1 MNTHTVVILPTFN
14 EVKNIGPIID
24 KIHSVVPYVRIL
36 VVDDNSPDGTADI
49 ISARSTIDDRVSL
62 LLRQKKEGLG
72 RAYVHAFMHTL
83 QDSRVEQIIMMDAD
97 FSHDPEYL
105 IPMIEARESADL
117 VIGSRYIRGGS
128 TEGWEPWRKAL
139 SNYGNLYCHVVT
151 GMNIHDATG
160 GFNCISA
167 SALRSINF
175 DSLDLSGYAFQMQ
188 LKYAFWKK
196 GFKITE
202 IPIVF
207 KNRREGES
215 KISNHI
221 ILEGILAPW
230 KLRLK

>member
-1 MNTHTVVILPTFN
+1 
-14 EVKNIGPIID
+14 
-24 KIHSVVPYVRIL
+24 
-36 VVDDNSPDGTADI
+36 
-49 ISARSTIDDRVSL
+49 
-62 LLRQKKEGLG
+62 
-72 RAYVHAFMHTL
+72 
-83 QDSRVEQIIMMDAD
+83 MMDAD

-105 IPMIEARESADL
+105 SEMLNRRSQADV
-117 VIGSRYIRGGS
+117 VIGSRYIPGGS

-139 SNYGNLYCHVVT
+139 SNYGNLYSRFVT
-151 GMNIHDATG
+151 RMPIYDMTG
-160 GFNCISA
+160 GFNCMSA
-167 SALRSINF
+167 AALRSIDL

-196 GFKITE
+196 GYIIHE

-221 ILEGILAPW
+221 ILEGLLAPW